1 MARLAQSHGL
11 RVSRRS
17 AWPQD
22 ANAESA
28 NEGANESTNAAPP
41 AADLWLGDSLGEM
54 PAYYAA
60 ARVALLGASFAPLGG
75 QNLIEAAACAC
86 PVVMGPHTFNFAQA
100 AESAQAAGAALRAPD
115 MPAALAA
122 GSSAH
127 SITPSTF
134 IRDNTQFYWIYKR
147 YSHDINQSRTH

>member
-1 MARLAQSHGL
+1 
-11 RVSRRS
+11 
-17 AWPQD
+17 
-22 ANAESA
+22 
-28 NEGANESTNAAPP
+28 
-41 AADLWLGDSLGEM
+41 M

-122 GSSAH
+122 ALTLARDEAAH
-127 SITPSTF
+127 ERAAQAALALIAAHRGAADRTVDAVLTLMDESQHQTPP
-134 IRDNTQFYWIYKR
+134 
-147 YSHDINQSRTH
+147 